1 MAWYRRVELP
11 IALTIIFCLFQ
22 MVPYFVVIPAW
33 DSAAKTF
40 VDWDSVME
48 TFNTLI
54 GFITL
59 FMLHGRIV
67 SKRREGWYWSAWI
80 LVTMVLYTIIGIPI
94 QSIGF
99 GVGGALFEDIRM
111 FVLTPLSA
119 AMYASLGFWIAS
131 AAYRAFRARTIEA
144 AVLLVS
150 GTIVMLANAPV
161 GGSIW
166 GGFAPLKDW
175 IFDVP
180 NMATMRGITIG
191 AALGALA
198 LGARTLMGKERG
210 YLRGGGE

>member
-1 MAWYRRVELP
+1 MAWYRRIELP

-22 MVPYFVVIPAW
+22 MIPYFVVVPAL
-33 DSAAKTF
+33 DKAAKTF

-59 FMLHGRIV
+59 FMLHSRNI
-67 SKRREGWYWSAWI
+67 SKRREGWHWSAWI
-80 LVTMVLYTIIGIPI
+80 LVTMVLYSIIGIPMK
-94 QSIGF
+94 SIGF
-99 GVGGALFEDIRM
+99 GVGGAIFEEIRM
-111 FVLTPLSA
+111 YVLTPLSA

-131 AAYRAFRARTIEA
+131 AAYRAFRARTGEA
-144 AVLLVS
+144 AVLLIS

-161 GGSIW
+161 GSSIW
-166 GGFAPLKDW
+166 VGFGPLKDW

>member
-48 TFNTLI
+48 TFALFI
-54 GFITL
+54 GFISL
-59 FMLHGRIV
+59 FMLHGRNV
-67 SKRREGWYWSAWI
+67 SRRREGWYWSAWV
-80 LVTMVLYTIIGIPI
+80 LVTMVVYSIIGIPLG
-94 QSIGF
+94 SFGF

-144 AVLLVS
+144 AVLLVT

-166 GGFAPLKDW
+166 GGFTPLKDW

>member
-22 MVPYFVVIPAW
+22 MVPYFIVIPAW
-33 DSAAKTF
+33 DGAAKTF

-48 TFNTLI
+48 TFALFI
-54 GFITL
+54 GFISL
-59 FMLHGRIV
+59 LMLHGRSV

-80 LVTMVLYTIIGIPI
+80 LVTMVLYTIIGIPM

-99 GVGGALFEDIRM
+99 GVGGAIFEDIRM

-131 AAYRAFRARTIEA
+131 AAYRAFRARTVEA
-144 AVLLVS
+144 AILLIS

>member
-22 MVPYFVVIPAW
+22 MVPYFIVIPAW
-33 DSAAKTF
+33 DGAAKTF

-48 TFNTLI
+48 TFALFI
-54 GFITL
+54 GFISL
-59 FMLHGRIV
+59 LMLHGRNV
-67 SKRREGWYWSAWI
+67 SRRREGWYWSAWI
-80 LVTMVLYTIIGIPI
+80 LVTMVLYTIIGIPMK
-94 QSIGF
+94 SIGF

-131 AAYRAFRARTIEA
+131 AAYRAFRARTVEA
-144 AVLLVS
+144 AILLIS

>member
-1 MAWYRRVELP
+1 M
-11 IALTIIFCLFQ
+11 FQ
-22 MVPYFVVIPAW
+22 MVPYFIVIPAW
-33 DSAAKTF
+33 DGAAKTF

-48 TFNTLI
+48 TFALFI
-54 GFITL
+54 GFISL
-59 FMLHGRIV
+59 LMLHGRSV

-80 LVTMVLYTIIGIPI
+80 LVTMVLYTIIGIPM

-99 GVGGALFEDIRM
+99 GVGGAIFEDIRM

-131 AAYRAFRARTIEA
+131 AAYRAFRARTVEA
-144 AVLLVS
+144 AILLIS

-180 NMATMRGITIG
+180 NMSTMRGITIG